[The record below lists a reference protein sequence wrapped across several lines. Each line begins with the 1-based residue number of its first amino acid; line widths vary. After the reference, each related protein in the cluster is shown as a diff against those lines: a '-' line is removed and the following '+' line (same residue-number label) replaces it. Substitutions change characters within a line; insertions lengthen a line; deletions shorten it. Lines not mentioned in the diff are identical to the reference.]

1 MKTVSHV
8 LSLESVHH
16 RVGARSLLADL
27 DLEVF
32 SGESVA
38 VMGPSG
44 SGKSTLLSVCL
55 GMLRPTS
62 GVVKVAGT
70 DIGRLR
76 GRRLA
81 QHRSATTGMV
91 FQFGE
96 LLPELT
102 PLDNVALPALMA
114 RQSRGEAYER
124 AADLM
129 ARLGLKI
136 TDTPTADLSGGE
148 RQRVAVA
155 RAMINSPQLIM
166 ADEPTGSLDDENRGL
181 VADYLFDLPRRSG
194 CGLLVVTHDVDVA
207 SQADRCLTLVGGKLH
222 ANALS
227 DSPS

>member
-1 MKTVSHV
+1 MRTVSCV
-8 LSLESVHH
+8 LSLESVNY
-16 RVGARSLLADL
+16 RIGTRPLLADL
-27 DLEVF
+27 DLGVS

-55 GMLRPTS
+55 GMLRPMS

-70 DIGRLR
+70 EIGRLR
-76 GRRLA
+76 GRHLA

-114 RQSRGEAYER
+114 RLSRSEAYER

-136 TDTPTADLSGGE
+136 TETPTADLSGGE
-148 RQRVAVA
+148 RQRIAVA
-155 RAMINSPQLIM
+155 RAMVNSPQLIM

-181 VADYLFDLPRRSG
+181 VSEYLFNLPRRSG

-207 SQADRCLTLVGGKLH
+207 SQADRCLTLAGGSLH
-222 ANALS
+222 AQALPVS
-227 DSPS
+227 AS